1 MRNNQAT
8 IGNVL
13 LAALAYELDNVFYVK
28 NGKRKNNVSRV
39 NRYNGAR
46 ERMPAGEDHIR
57 PELADTTPG
66 SAARIEALAAFYAVN
81 EEESAFL

>member
-13 LAALAYELDNVFYVK
+13 LAALSYELDNVFYVK
-28 NGKRKNNVSRV
+28 NGKRKNQSTKI

-46 ERMPAGEDHIR
+46 ERKVSGEDHIR
-57 PELADTTPG
+57 PELADTAPG
-66 SAARIEALAAFYAVN
+66 SAARIEALAAFYSVN